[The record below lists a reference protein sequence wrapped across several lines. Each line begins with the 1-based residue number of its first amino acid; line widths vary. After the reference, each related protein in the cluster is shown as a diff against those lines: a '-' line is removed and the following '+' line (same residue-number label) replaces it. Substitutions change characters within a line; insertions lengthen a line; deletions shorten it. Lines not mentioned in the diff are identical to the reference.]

1 MAASEAAVPTLRDVG
16 ALAKVSTMTA
26 SRALRGDPK
35 VSAQTTA
42 RVRAAA
48 AELGYR
54 RNELARGLRLGRTS
68 GMVGLVVTNLA
79 NPFYSQLALGVEA
92 VAAGRGMK
100 VVVSNTA
107 DRVEQEREIVDDLAA
122 RRVDGIIVV
131 PAGAEQ
137 GHLAPAHLNDIPV
150 VLAARPPVGITA
162 DCALLDDFGGAREA
176 TTRLVADGHQRIGFL
191 GPPAAWTSAERLRGF
206 RTVLEDA
213 GIALDNALISC
224 EQRDIATAEQ
234 AASDMLDHADPPT
247 AFFCANSR
255 NTMGVCRAVKRRGLH
270 TAVFGFDDFEMADML
285 DMQLRIVTYDPEAL
299 GRQAAEQLFHR
310 LDEKRSAPLKG
321 AAMTKAILPTSI
333 VDYTPALPTAD

>member
-1 MAASEAAVPTLRDVG
+1 MAASEGSAPTLRDVG

-48 AELGYR
+48 AELNYR

-92 VAAGRGMK
+92 VAASRGMK

-107 DRVEQEREIVDDLAA
+107 DRVERECEVVDDLAA

-131 PAGAEQ
+131 PAGLEQ
-137 GHLAPAHLNDIPV
+137 GHLDPSYLKDIPV

-162 DCALLDDFGGAREA
+162 DCALLDDFGGARQA
-176 TTRLVADGHQRIGFL
+176 TAQLVADGHNRIGFL

-206 RTVLEDA
+206 RTVLEGA
-213 GIALDNALISC
+213 GIALEDALVSC
-224 EQRDIATAEQ
+224 EQRDIATAERV
-234 AASDMLDHADPPT
+234 AGNMLDQPDPPT

-255 NTMGVCRAVKRRGLH
+255 NTMGVCRAVKRRGLR

-285 DMQLRIVTYDPEAL
+285 DMSLRIVTYDPEAL
-299 GRQAAEQLFHR
+299 GRQAAEQLFQR
-310 LDEKRSAPLKG
+310 LDEKRAVPGK
-321 AAMTKAILPTSI
+321 AAAIARVILPTSI
-333 VDYTPALPTAD
+333 VDYTPAVPTAD